1 MCVRNCQKYPGKLSK
16 FNVWEISYPRATLSR
31 PLWISFYYV
40 REFLSFPTVRS
51 GNAMFLFEAFVVCFL
66 IFEIELK
73 PARFID
79 SSVSS
84 RIFFYSE
91 IYDHGL
97 TFIYNINFF
106 DDIIFRSI
114 IFRKEVSLFSK
125 MAQAKNDPFSVSP
138 WRKWSR
144 DPALNFWR
152 SVSRHINIKIETVQ

>member
-1 MCVRNCQKYPGKLSK
+1 MFLTLVKYCLGLFEKAILTFVSSC
-16 FNVWEISYPRATLSR
+16 NLQQC
-31 PLWISFYYV
+31 
-40 REFLSFPTVRS
+40 
-51 GNAMFLFEAFVVCFL
+51 GNAMFLFETFFVCFL
-66 IFEIELK
+66 IFETELK

-97 TFIYNINFF
+97 TFIYNIYFF